1 MVVILYNQTSLRGSN
16 TGFACKFMLI
26 GRKTEYGEYKDCMV
40 GIDKISRLVSWDDY
54 SVFLAISKTGSISKA
69 ATLLGRTQPTISKRI
84 DNLEARLG
92 MSLFKRTTT
101 GMRPTEVGGAILS
114 HACAMN
120 RSAANIE
127 RMAGSLDKSGTG
139 DVFVRCLDGLICD
152 WIMPRVPK
160 FQADNKDL
168 NLSFYTQN
176 TVNLGPDNEP
186 DISVQFN
193 TEKPMEHIAARLGAV
208 HYVPMVSRTYKK
220 NKGIPRTMQD
230 VVNYDLMFLR
240 RSGLEIDTW
249 EKKSQALRDLVIPSL
264 SANSSAI
271 MLSAV
276 LNGAG
281 ITMLPT
287 YLAKLHPELVMLDY
301 GIIYTYNFWLVRA
314 PHTAQQRRVNKVADW
329 LAETFSSTDQPWFD
343 QDYIHPSEFSD
354 IEIILPH

>member
-1 MVVILYNQTSLRGSN
+1 MLVRKILW
-16 TGFACKFMLI
+16 F
-26 GRKTEYGEYKDCMV
+26 GEHKDYMV

-92 MSLFKRTTT
+92 MSLFKRTTS
-101 GMRPTEVGGAILS
+101 GMLPTEIGKAMLS
-114 HACAMN
+114 HATAMN
-120 RSAANIE
+120 RSAASIE
-127 RMAGSLDKSGTG
+127 RMANSLDKSGTG
-139 DVFVRCLDGLICD
+139 DVFIRCLDGLVSD

-160 FQADNKDL
+160 FQAENNDL

-176 TVNLGPDNEP
+176 TANPGSDNEP

-193 TEKPMEHIAARLGAV
+193 TTKPMEFIASRLGAL
-208 HYVPMVSRTYKK
+208 HYVPMVSRTYRD
-220 NKGIPRTMQD
+220 NKGVPRTMQD

-240 RSGLEIDTW
+240 RSGLEIETW
-249 EKKSQALRDLVIPSL
+249 EKKSRALRDLVTPSL
-264 SANSSAI
+264 SANSCGVI
-271 MLSAV
+271 LSAV

-287 YLAKLHPELVMLDY
+287 YLAKLYPELVMLDY

-314 PHTAQQRRVNKVADW
+314 PHTAQQKRVNTVADW
-329 LAETFSSTDQPWFD
+329 LGEVFSAADQPWFD

-354 IEIILPH
+354 IEVILPH